1 MSAHAVA
8 TAHGKE
14 VARLKKL
21 EATQRFR
28 EAQKVQ
34 RVVEDMLREVAEIK
48 GSAVRELRELYG
60 WSYGDLQKEFG
71 MTRQRLAQ
79 ISTR

>member
-14 VARLKKL
+14 LARLRGL
-21 EATQRFR
+21 EATQRFKQ
-28 EAQKVQ
+28 AQAVQ
-34 RVVEDMLREVAEIK
+34 RLCDDLNQQLAEIK

-60 WSYGDLQKEFG
+60 WSWGDMQKEFG
-71 MTRQRLAQ
+71 MSRQRMAQ
-79 ISTR
+79 IGTR